1 MREIAI
7 PTPNGGS
14 VPLHSVGQIS
24 VKIGNASIF
33 RENNSRYMALKFNVE
48 NRDIGSVVKDTLAA
62 FKANVKVPEGY
73 QAVWGGEWENQQR
86 ASQRLQVVVPLSLL
100 IVFGLLFGAL
110 GQARSS
116 CVILLCAPFVM
127 VGGIAALHL
136 TGIELSI
143 SAAIGFIAL
152 LGQVALAG
160 LLVISAVE
168 TLRRE
173 GLPLKQALV
182 QGTAERMR
190 SVLLV
195 ATLALLGL
203 LPMAL
208 STGVGSETQRPF
220 ASVIVGGMLVL
231 PVVALVLLPV
241 LYAWLGPKTLKKPDE
256 LDESH

>member
-1 MREIAI
+1 M
-7 PTPNGGS
+7 
-14 VPLHSVGQIS
+14 PLHAVGSIK

-33 RENNSRYMALKFNVE
+33 RENNARYMAMKFNVE
-48 NRDIGSVVKDTLAA
+48 GRDIGSVVKDTLAA
-62 FKANVKVPEGY
+62 FKANVTVPEGY

-86 ASQRLQVVVPLSLL
+86 AAKRLQVVVPLSLL
-100 IVFGLLFGAL
+100 IVFALLFSAL

-116 CVILLCAPFVM
+116 FVILLCAPFAM

-152 LGQVALAG
+152 LGQVALVG
-160 LLVISAVE
+160 LLVISSVE
-168 TLRRE
+168 SLRQQGVPMME
-173 GLPLKQALV
+173 ALV
-182 QGTAERMR
+182 QGSAERMR

-195 ATLALLGL
+195 ALLALLGL

-231 PVVALVLLPV
+231 PAVALVLLPV

-256 LDESH
+256 LDENH